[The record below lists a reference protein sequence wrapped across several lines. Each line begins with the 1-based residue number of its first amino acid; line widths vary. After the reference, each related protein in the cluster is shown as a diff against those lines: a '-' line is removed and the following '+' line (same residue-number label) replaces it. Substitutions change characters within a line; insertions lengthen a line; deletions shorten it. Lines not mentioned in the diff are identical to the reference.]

1 MKINLHS
8 PIEEV
13 QVQIIPLIDV
23 IFCILTFFLLAAL
36 QFTRQQAISVDL
48 PKATT
53 GTTPQAQQQRVIVT
67 LDSVGQIY
75 VEQQPV
81 RLDQLFQTLQTYV
94 QANPTGILVL
104 NASRSS
110 SYNDVIQVLDAMREV
125 GGDRVALATVS
136 GSPIDLLARHPY
148 PAVFQAIRLIPWVPL
163 PQLVLLVNFPFP
175 PRLGNPQ
182 RDKAVAPLIPTLF
195 QSFLH
200 HLQANLTSEISG
212 IFSQFVDAKLQLCQL
227 IY

>member
-8 PIEEV
+8 PVEEV

-48 PKATT
+48 PKAST
-53 GTTPQAQQQRVIVT
+53 GTTPAIQQRLIVT
-67 LDSVGQIY
+67 LDPAGQIY

-81 RLDQLFQTLQTYV
+81 GFEQLGDTLETYFR
-94 QANPTGILVL
+94 ANPTALLVL

-125 GGDRVALATVS
+125 GGDRVALATIP
-136 GSPIDLLARHPY
+136 GTPDQ
-148 PAVFQAIRLIPWVPL
+148 PAGTTSIPGITPGI
-163 PQLVLLVNFPFP
+163 PPAPGQFPFP
-175 PRLGNPQ
+175 SAPGQSSNGQDNSASPISPVPTIPAPQ
-182 RDKAVAPLIPTLF
+182 PT
-195 QSFLH
+195 
-200 HLQANLTSEISG
+200 TSP
-212 IFSQFVDAKLQLCQL
+212 AR
-227 IY
+227 

>member
-48 PKATT
+48 PKAST

-81 RLDQLFQTLQTYV
+81 RLDQLFQALQTYV

-136 GSPIDLLARHPY
+136 GSPDR
-148 PAVFQAIRLIPWVPL
+148 PAGASPL
-163 PQLVLLVNFPFP
+163 PGSIPGDPLNPLGTPAPASPSVPGQFPFP
-175 PRLGNPQ
+175 ASPAQPPAGQGGSSVNPNLVPVFP
-182 RDKAVAPLIPTLF
+182 AAPATQP
-195 QSFLH
+195 
-200 HLQANLTSEISG
+200 NLRN
-212 IFSQFVDAKLQLCQL
+212 
-227 IY
+227 